1 MKGTI
6 QSHFLVNKESYLDG
20 SGVEHFQWKK
30 QFKGAEVKRDRQSS
44 RHHIYNNWY
53 VAHSEEWEETGLAKV
68 GLVSL

>member
-44 RHHIYNNWY
+44 RHHVYNN
-53 VAHSEEWEETGLAKV
+53 
-68 GLVSL
+68 